1 MPTSAQSTSTKSR
14 KDQSAAELLTHWQA
28 APAGFKHVVSVSLG
42 SSQRDAREETEL
54 LGQKFVLERLG
65 TDGDMKK
72 LREMLLLL
80 DGRVDAF
87 GLGGTDIYIVAGEKR
102 YTFREIAP
110 LVAGLKTPVVDG
122 SGLKHTLERE
132 AIEQLEPLIH
142 WKGCRT
148 LLVSS
153 VDRFGMAEAL
163 SEAGADVLYG
173 DIVFGLNLNVPL
185 RTMNSIRKVARV
197 ILPAL
202 TFLPFKWF
210 YPTGEKQELSV
221 KGVGTR
227 YYDWAEVIAGDT
239 HYVKRYA
246 PDQLTGKTILT
257 QTITE
262 ADREWARSHGI
273 KRLITTTPR
282 IGSRNFATNVM
293 EAMFVA
299 YQGAGA
305 ALSEAQYRDLIARM
319 DFRPQVTEF

>member
-1 MPTSAQSTSTKSR
+1 MSKSEPSAPDLRSI
-14 KDQSAAELLTHWQA
+14 DLLRDWQP
-28 APAGFKHVVSVSLG
+28 APDGHKHVVSISLG
-42 SSQRDAREETEL
+42 SSKRNAREETEL

-65 TDGDMKK
+65 TDGDMPKA
-72 LREMLLLL
+72 RAMLLAL
-80 DGRVDAF
+80 DGKVDAF
-87 GLGGTDIYIVAGEKR
+87 GLGGTDLYIVAGDRR
-102 YTFREIAP
+102 YTFREIAA
-110 LVAGLKTPVVDG
+110 LVAGVTQTPILDG

-132 AIEQLEPLIH
+132 AVAQLEGLIH

-173 DIVFGLNLNVPL
+173 DFVFGLSLDVPL
-185 RTMNSIRKVARV
+185 RSMGAVRRVARA
-197 ILPAL
+197 ILPVL
-202 TFLPFKWF
+202 TKLPFKWF
-210 YPTGEKQELSV
+210 YPTGEKQEQSV
-221 KGVGTR
+221 KGPGTR

-246 PDQLTGKTILT
+246 PSNLSGKTILT

-262 ADREWARSHGI
+262 ADREWAQARGLR
-273 KRLITTTPR
+273 RLITTTPR

-299 YQGAGA
+299 FVGAGA
-305 ALSEAQYRDLIARM
+305 ALSEAEYRNLTIQM
-319 DFRPQVTEF
+319 DFKPQVTEFYRV

>member
-1 MPTSAQSTSTKSR
+1 MLS
-14 KDQSAAELLTHWQA
+14 HWKP
-28 APAGFKHVVSVSLG
+28 APAGYKHVVSVSLG
-42 SSQRDAREETEL
+42 SSKRDAREETEL
-54 LGQKFVLERLG
+54 LGQKFVLERIG

-72 LREMLLLL
+72 LRDLLLAL
-80 DGRVDAF
+80 DGKVSAF
-87 GLGGTDIYIVAGEKR
+87 GLGGTDIYIVAGDKR

-110 LVAGLKTPVVDG
+110 LVAGLKTPIVDG

-132 AIEQLEPLIH
+132 AIKQLEPLIH

-163 SEAGADVLYG
+163 SEAGANVLYG

-185 RTMNSIRKVARV
+185 RSMNSIRKVAKV

-210 YPTGEKQELSV
+210 YPTGEKQEQSV
-221 KGVGTR
+221 QGVGTQ
-227 YYDWAEVIAGDT
+227 YYEWAEVIAGDT

-246 PDQLTGKTILT
+246 PDKLEGKTILT

-262 ADREWARSHGI
+262 ADREWARQHGV

-293 EAMFVA
+293 EAMLVA
-299 YQGAGA
+299 SQDAGA
-305 ALSEAQYRDLIARM
+305 ALSEAQYRDLLLEL

>member
-1 MPTSAQSTSTKSR
+1 MSKTAESSSAVPDLL
-14 KDQSAAELLTHWQA
+14 KDWQP
-28 APAGFKHVVSVSLG
+28 APDGYKHVVSISLG
-42 SSQRDAREETEL
+42 SSKRNAREQTEL
-54 LGQKFVLERLG
+54 LGQKFILERLG
-65 TDGDMKK
+65 TDGDMKVA
-72 LREMLLLL
+72 REMLLYL
-80 DGRVDAF
+80 DGKVDAF
-87 GLGGTDIYIVAGEKR
+87 GLGGTDIYIVAGDKR

-110 LVAGLKTPVVDG
+110 MVAGLKTPVVDG

-132 AIEQLEPLIH
+132 AIAQLEPLIH
-142 WKGCRT
+142 WKGCHT
-148 LLVSS
+148 LLVAS

-173 DIVFGLNLNVPL
+173 DVVFGLNLNVPIRSMNAL
-185 RTMNSIRKVARV
+185 RGVARV
-197 ILPAL
+197 ILPVL

-210 YPTGEKQELSV
+210 YPTGEKQEQSV

-246 PDQLTGKTILT
+246 PDSLLGKTILT
-257 QTITE
+257 QTITA
-262 ADREWARSHGI
+262 ADREWARERGV

-293 EAMFVA
+293 EALLVA
-299 YQGAGA
+299 YAGA
-305 ALSEAQYRDLIARM
+305 DSALNEGEYHELIKRM

>member
-1 MPTSAQSTSTKSR
+1 MLS
-14 KDQSAAELLTHWQA
+14 HWTP
-28 APAGFKHVVSVSLG
+28 APDGYKHVVSVSLG
-42 SSQRDAREETEL
+42 SSKRDAREETEL

-72 LREMLLLL
+72 MREMLLAL
-80 DGRVDAF
+80 DGKVDAF
-87 GLGGTDIYIVAGEKR
+87 GLGGTDLYIVAGDRR

-110 LVAGLKTPVVDG
+110 LVKGLKTPVVDG

-132 AIEQLEPLIH
+132 AVEQLEPVIH

-173 DIVFGLNLNVPL
+173 DLVFGLNVNVPL
-185 RTMNSIRKVARV
+185 RSMNSIRKVARA

-210 YPTGEKQELSV
+210 YPTGEKQEKSV
-221 KGVGTR
+221 QGVGTR

-246 PDQLTGKTILT
+246 PARLDGKTILT

-262 ADREWARSHGI
+262 ADREWARVRGL
-273 KRLITTTPR
+273 KRLITTTPK

-293 EAMFVA
+293 EAMLVA
-299 YQGAGA
+299 YRGADA
-305 ALSEAQYRDLIARM
+305 ALSEAQYRDLLLKL

>member
-1 MPTSAQSTSTKSR
+1 MTKTQSSTAVPDLL
-14 KDQSAAELLTHWQA
+14 KDWQP
-28 APAGFKHVVSVSLG
+28 APDGYKHVVSVSLG
-42 SSQRDAREETEL
+42 TSKRNAREETEL
-54 LGQKFVLERLG
+54 LGQKFILERLG
-65 TDGDMKK
+65 TDGDLPKM
-72 LREMLLLL
+72 REMLLYL
-80 DGRVDAF
+80 DGKVDAF
-87 GLGGTDIYIVAGEKR
+87 GLGGTDIYIVAGDKR

-110 LVAGLKTPVVDG
+110 LVKGLRTPVVDG

-132 AIEQLEPLIH
+132 AVEQLEALIH

-173 DIVFGLNLNVPL
+173 DVVFGLNVNLPL
-185 RTMNSIRKVARV
+185 RSMNSVRNVAKV
-197 ILPAL
+197 ILPVL

-210 YPTGEKQELSV
+210 YPTGEKQEQSV
-221 KGVGTR
+221 KGVGTK

-246 PDQLTGKTILT
+246 PDNLKGKTILT
-257 QTITE
+257 QTITSD
-262 ADREWARSHGI
+262 DREWARQHQL

-293 EAMFVA
+293 EAMLVA
-299 YQGAGA
+299 YQGADA
-305 ALSEAQYRDLIARM
+305 ALSEAQYHDLIKRM